1 LRIRLHS
8 LVIVSA
14 TELLLTESCGL
25 PLSRLH
31 VPCPEVSALV
41 CYSEPSPCSRR
52 VQDERAR
59 AVLFRGLPPPQSAF
73 RLVVGC
79 SLLAFISRDTRQLSP
94 AAAPR
99 AFDFEVLFLAEM
111 RVLRTVLP
119 ARGPLPSSGF
129 FPLWVTHPP
138 VPRPSRRSPKH
149 PLMVFWLSSR
159 LSEKSLGVSRPP
171 SACC

>member
-1 LRIRLHS
+1 L
-8 LVIVSA
+8 
-14 TELLLTESCGL
+14 L
-25 PLSRLH
+25 PLQSSFS
-31 VPCPEVSALV
+31 PCPASCLSASRTFSVLRFLPSSAAQ
-41 CYSEPSPCSRR
+41 CSSPCSRR
-52 VQDERAR
+52 VGDKRAR